1 MKKSILL
8 YIVLATVITIQTPI
22 YGKTIY
28 NLETDSFDNKQKLTK
43 LNDWMRTDYIGNGVT
58 KGRGIPGMW
67 NYAFSQI
74 PVEGKIY
81 VSSKSGSKYIKTVSV
96 NNKID
101 TAFIMIL
108 KVKC

>member
-58 KGRGIPGMW
+58 KGRGIP
-67 NYAFSQI
+67 N
-74 PVEGKIY
+74 
-81 VSSKSGSKYIKTVSV
+81 
-96 NNKID
+96 
-101 TAFIMIL
+101 
-108 KVKC
+108 